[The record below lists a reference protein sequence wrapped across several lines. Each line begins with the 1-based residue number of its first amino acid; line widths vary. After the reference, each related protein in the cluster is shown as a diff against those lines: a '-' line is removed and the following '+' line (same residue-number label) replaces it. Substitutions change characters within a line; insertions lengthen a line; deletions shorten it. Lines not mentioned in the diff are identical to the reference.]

1 MIDNQNQLD
10 AVIRRSLERYMQDT
24 QGTGSVSS
32 IDDDLS
38 VLATSEIASM
48 IDHTLLKP
56 DVVASQ
62 IRELCAQ
69 ATRHGFA
76 SVCINASWIPLC
88 VEELK
93 ESAVK
98 ICTVVGFP
106 LGASGS
112 GVKAFET
119 STAIGLGARE
129 IDMVINIGRLKDRD
143 DRYVYSEVRDVVE
156 IAHREQAIVKVI
168 IESCL
173 LSNEEKVVACTIAQ
187 AAGAN
192 FVKTSTGFSSGG
204 ATAEDVALMR
214 RTVDGSVGVKA
225 AGGVRSLDQLYRVV
239 AAGANRI
246 GTSAGVQIMDDV
258 MAAGERRL
266 PRHNVEIGDSY

>member
-1 MIDNQNQLD
+1 MIDNQNELD
-10 AVIRRSLERYMQDT
+10 VVIRRALGQYVQES
-24 QGTGSVSS
+24 QGIGSVSS
-32 IDDDLS
+32 IDGSS
-38 VLATSEIASM
+38 VLTPSEIACM

-69 ATRHGFA
+69 STRYGFA
-76 SVCINASWIPLC
+76 SVCVNATWIPLC
-88 VEELK
+88 VEELR

-98 ICTVVGFP
+98 VCTVIGFP
-106 LGASGS
+106 LGASAS

-187 AAGAN
+187 AAGAD

-204 ATAEDVALMR
+204 ATEEDVSLMR
-214 RTVDGSVGVKA
+214 WSVGGSVGVKA
-225 AGGVRSLDQLYRVV
+225 AGGVRNLNQLYRVV

-258 MAAGERRL
+258 MAADERRL
-266 PRHNVEIGDSY
+266 TRRNVEIGDSY